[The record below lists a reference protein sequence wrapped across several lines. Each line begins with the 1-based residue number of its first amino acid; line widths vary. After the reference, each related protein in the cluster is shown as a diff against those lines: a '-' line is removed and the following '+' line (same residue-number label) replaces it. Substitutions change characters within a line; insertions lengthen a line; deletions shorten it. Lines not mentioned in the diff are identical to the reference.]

1 MNLILEFDDFNPKE
15 TVNCIE
21 YIDSLVSLFPKIK
34 LTMFTSA
41 LYERKALFSDKVW
54 CFRVREHIKN
64 NNLRLA
70 VHGLYHT
77 QEEFKHKSYDDAKL
91 SLVIAESV
99 FNVSD
104 LSFIKVFRGPHW
116 GINENTYNALIDLQY
131 KFVYTH
137 ESYNHLSAKFLNIKN
152 VYYNWNLKDDFNLV
166 ESTDFVIGHGH
177 THNVCGNGIEES
189 YSRIKAF
196 INTYKPTFK
205 FADEFYEEN

>member
-1 MNLILEFDDFNPKE
+1 MKLILEFDDFNPKN

-21 YIDSLVSLFPKIK
+21 SIDKLVSLFPKIK

-54 CFRVREHIKN
+54 CDRVRAHINN

-99 FNVSD
+99 FNVSN
-104 LSFIKVFRGPHW
+104 LPFIKVFRGPHW
-116 GINENTYNALIDLQY
+116 GINDNTYNALIDLNY
-131 KFVYTH
+131 KFVFTH
-137 ESYNHLSAKFLNIKN
+137 ESYKDLSVRFPNIKS
-152 VYYNWNLKDDFNLV
+152 VYYNWNIKDDFNLI
-166 ESTDFVIGHGH
+166 ETTDFIIGHGH

-189 YSRIKAF
+189 YSKIRKF
-196 INTYKPTFK
+196 IDTYNPIFK
-205 FADEFYEEN
+205 FADEFYEKN